1 MDILLGNRP
10 GISNTKI
17 DQIPFPG
24 DLPPIPTT
32 FPPALLDN
40 RPDLKASEFRIH
52 AAKANVAIAVSDL
65 YPDIGI
71 SGNLSL
77 SSSKFRD
84 LFDLDQLVGSLASS
98 LIQPVFSG
106 GSLKANVRLQES
118 AMRELA
124 IAYESQVLEA
134 IREVE
139 SSLQAEQ
146 RLEQR
151 LESQQ
156 RSMAALREAETIA
169 GKRYKDGLQSLQSF
183 LEVQQRRYL
192 SEQNALL
199 TNQALWSNRIDLY
212 LALGGKVP
220 SVS

>member
-146 RLEQR
+146 RLE
-151 LESQQ
+151 SQQ